1 MGGPPLGTISMDL
14 AVYSTNAESAVKIRI
29 WEKVVLNI
37 YSDQKALG
45 PLCSGPIVF
54 AKKLYIPHGH

>member
-1 MGGPPLGTISMDL
+1 MAGPPLGTTFMDL
-14 AVYSTNAESAVKIRI
+14 AVYSTNAKSAVKIGI